1 MRFRFV
7 AFVLA
12 AASAFVANLT
22 PAAAQTPDEWIALG
36 RRVHGGF
43 GTFIPVGIR
52 IGLDAVKR
60 LEAGPRELTVT
71 YFDSDKAPCACVA
84 DGIMIATTA
93 SPGQRTMTISA
104 EKAPEGAMAAVVIR
118 NRKTGK
124 AVRYT
129 VAETWMLQLAQW
141 NRTLDERG
149 RYDEVMKADGLFVVT
164 DEK

>member
-1 MRFRFV
+1 MRFRIA
-7 AFVLA
+7 AFA
-12 AASAFVANLT
+12 AASALVAAIT
-22 PAAAQTPDEWIALG
+22 PASAQTPDEWIAFG

-71 YFDSDKAPCACVA
+71 YHDSDKAPCACVA

-93 SPGQRTMTISA
+93 SPGQRTLTISP
-104 EKAPEGAMAAVVIR
+104 EKAPEGAMAVVVIR
-118 NRKTGK
+118 HRKTGK
-124 AVRYT
+124 ALRYT
-129 VAETWMLQLAQW
+129 VAEKWMLQLAQW

-149 RYDEVMKADGLFVVT
+149 RYDEVMKADGLFEVA